1 MRALGAVVCLLLVT
15 GCFLDS
21 PTDPGPIDQQVTLAP
36 GQSDSIA
43 GTNLSLKFIGVTGD
57 NRCPADVVCILG
69 GSATVRVQVSTGSAA
84 SREVTFETGEL
95 KPVTY
100 DSWTLELV
108 QLQPYPFS
116 SRTIQPED
124 YRATLRVKR

>member
-1 MRALGAVVCLLLVT
+1 MRALAAVFGLLLVT

-21 PTDPGPIDQQVTLAP
+21 PTDPAPIDQQLTLAP
-36 GQSDSIA
+36 GQSASIE
-43 GTNLSLKFIGVTGD
+43 GTSLSLKFIGVTGD

-69 GSATVRVQVSTGSAA
+69 GSATVKVQVAAA
-84 SREVTFETGEL
+84 SGGPRELTFETGDL
-95 KPVTY
+95 KPIVF

-116 SRTIQPED
+116 AQPIQPGD
-124 YRATLRVKR
+124 YRATLRIQR

>member
-1 MRALGAVVCLLLVT
+1 MGVLCLLLVT

-21 PTDPGPIDQQVTLAP
+21 PVDPGPIDQQLTLAP
-36 GQSDSIA
+36 GQSATIE
-43 GTNLSLKFIGVTGD
+43 GTSLSLKFIGVTGD

-69 GSATVRVQVSTGSAA
+69 GSATVKVQVAAA
-84 SREVTFETGEL
+84 SGGSRELTFETGDL
-95 KPVTY
+95 KPVTH

-116 SRTIQPED
+116 ATPIRHDD
-124 YRATLRVKR
+124 YRATVRVHR